1 MKKQKINPLLV
12 AEQTKK
18 ELNYQKRYKLYDD
31 DFMTF

>member
-1 MKKQKINPLLV
+1 MKKQKITPLQQ

-31 DFMTF
+31 NFIIF

>member
-1 MKKQKINPLLV
+1 MTKQKLTPLQQ